1 MNKPLESGL
10 GGTHFIRID
19 PQRCEFLVPRWAFT
33 DQAVLDKERE
43 EIFARCWLYVGHA
56 SEIPKV
62 GDFVARKVGG
72 RQLFLWRGEDGMP
85 RVYFNTCTHRGAMV
99 CREKQGN
106 AKRLTCPYHGWTF
119 DTRGGMVEQPGAS
132 GFPDD
137 FFANGAKDLISPAKV
152 EAYRD
157 FVFVNFDPNAV
168 DLTTYL
174 AGAAEYLDLV
184 ADQGGQGM
192 EVTPGEQ
199 AYSMRANWKLLYENS
214 ADGYHAITAHASYF
228 DYLRATVGVFR
239 EDFDPHD
246 VGGGGKSLGNGHAVI
261 EYQAPWGRPV
271 AQWVPQWGESG
282 RAEIARV
289 KAELAGR
296 LGEQRADRIANWNRN
311 ILIFPNL
318 IINDIMGLTIRSF
331 QPVTPGYL
339 EVTAWSLA
347 PRGEHPEMRAWRQ
360 YNFNEFLGPAGFAT
374 PDDVEML
381 ELCQQAYQN
390 MPEVAWNDIS
400 KGMNRPD
407 ANQGDDEVQ
416 MRSFWMRWDEL
427 MGAAG

>member
-33 DQAVLDKERE
+33 DPAVLDKERE

-56 SEIPKV
+56 SEIPKA

-72 RQLFLWRGEDGMP
+72 RQLFLWRDEDGVP

-106 AKRLTCPYHGWTF
+106 ARRLTCPYHGWTF

-192 EVTPGEQ
+192 EVTPG
-199 AYSMRANWKLLYENS
+199 
-214 ADGYHAITAHASYF
+214 
-228 DYLRATVGVFR
+228 
-239 EDFDPHD
+239 
-246 VGGGGKSLGNGHAVI
+246 
-261 EYQAPWGRPV
+261 
-271 AQWVPQWGESG
+271 
-282 RAEIARV
+282 
-289 KAELAGR
+289 
-296 LGEQRADRIANWNRN
+296 
-311 ILIFPNL
+311 
-318 IINDIMGLTIRSF
+318 
-331 QPVTPGYL
+331 
-339 EVTAWSLA
+339 
-347 PRGEHPEMRAWRQ
+347 
-360 YNFNEFLGPAGFAT
+360 
-374 PDDVEML
+374 
-381 ELCQQAYQN
+381 
-390 MPEVAWNDIS
+390 
-400 KGMNRPD
+400 
-407 ANQGDDEVQ
+407 
-416 MRSFWMRWDEL
+416 
-427 MGAAG
+427 